1 MELFKKFDKTIFYK
15 QDNELE
21 YQIKA
26 LKKIN
31 AEFPSNDKIRTK
43 VKTMRIRI
51 KR

>member
-31 AEFPSNDKIRTK
+31 AEFPCNDKIRTK
-43 VKTMRIRI
+43 VKTM
-51 KR
+51 

>member
-43 VKTMRIRI
+43 VKAM
-51 KR
+51 

>member
-1 MELFKKFDKTIFYK
+1 MELFKKFEKTVFYK
-15 QDNELE
+15 KDSELE

-31 AEFPSNDKIRTK
+31 SEFPSNDKIRSK
-43 VKTMRIRI
+43 VKIMRIRI